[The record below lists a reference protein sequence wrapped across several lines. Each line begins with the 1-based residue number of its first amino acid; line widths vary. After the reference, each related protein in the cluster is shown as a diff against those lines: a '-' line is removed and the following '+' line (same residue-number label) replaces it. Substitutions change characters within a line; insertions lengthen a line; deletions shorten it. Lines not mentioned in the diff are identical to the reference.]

1 MNELNLNLVWVVVE
15 DLNLNSLEKGHLG
28 QLVER
33 LGQLVERF
41 EELQL
46 CEDPYSEDFVSQHPA
61 RP

>member
-15 DLNLNSLEKGHLG
+15 GLNLVG

-41 EELQL
+41 EELLL
-46 CEDPYSEDFVSQHPA
+46 CEDQ
-61 RP
+61 